1 MTFSGLPC
9 LRDPKQSLKNSG
21 SSASSSSTTSSSASP
36 PASTT
41 SETSNATSSNKD
53 EINSNTKPNGL
64 SPISPASTEVASGN
78 GTLNLVSS
86 SEPLS
91 AQLIEKSFEDL
102 VQASMNNPTE
112 TLVDM
117 RHNNSPAVPLSQVE
131 TKQEWKQQQQ
141 QQIQTST
148 PRSGGATKKKSASQ
162 NINPA
167 HSAAY
172 RKRLNVNQ
180 VCDWCRYR
188 KIRCDRESPCNSCQH
203 SKRECIRTPASQ
215 LLNNIKKDTKNDE
228 TELSDPF
235 PASEEGPKSKRSRK
249 DDLSPRASK
258 SYRGSSIGSHHSSS
272 YTSYSSDQD
281 QGDEDMGDDDE
292 SNSINNFVSPIV
304 RSLALAKLGLND
316 TNFQLSGSIPSHE
329 VNPLVGGGEAGFQ
342 DQEHLDRMKRIE
354 VLLGNVIPGA
364 AEFIATGRTSS
375 QTFQPLQQ
383 PSEQRQTKPLS
394 VVTHGLEKFPQDVVA
409 TPYEQLSK
417 ISLASPSVNTVNSWS
432 HTSSTLQN
440 ENKAEFGQQQQQQQ
454 SRLSATD
461 YIERMK
467 RIELLLSTIESSS
480 LSKSL
485 ASQPT
490 SPKISKKEPKKKT
503 RKSFESNSNGTP
515 VKRPHVAAGFAGQK
529 PPPKL
534 PQAIAEAEQRKQKQN
549 ARKKRNGAGA
559 TRASASASTRTN
571 ADNGK
576 GVSRTSDHESRIT
589 TPSPTASFEIPSV
602 IKNDS
607 VVAVSPHQS
616 LAVPEEQQEQF
627 YSSSHVDSDSFQ
639 RLQQCKRQLLQA
651 YSQPPSV
658 SGINSWAIPFSEPTG
673 SYGSLVVPASS
684 STCSSATSSPRTSR
698 AESVSFD
705 QPASQDALSLSPDVV
720 PSVNQMMFTE
730 SPGYLQD
737 NFQTGNF
744 YFRENPLAQQYQYQQ
759 PQQHVGFEGFGDL
772 NSNESLESLMKRNM
786 GTFEG
791 LVGDFMNDSAGSSL
805 QSLLQRPRSTN
816 QLGPSLYD
824 ASSSAEQFQFLPQY
838 QQRFHGLDI
847 NKTGQDISARSILMP
862 NHSSSFAVPSTMQ
875 PSWSQQDRQQRQLP
889 QQQPSNSINISA
901 SESPRSDLD
910 LDLDFER
917 QDSMEQGQM
926 YQQQQQVSAHALFQ
940 QQHQQQQQRH
950 MAQLQQQQQQQ
961 QQQIRKIS
969 FAGGPLHQHRAS
981 IQHQHQ
987 QSFYIPQMQDDED
1000 EGEDEADGD
1009 EDDDGEF

>member
-1 MTFSGLPC
+1 
-9 LRDPKQSLKNSG
+9 
-21 SSASSSSTTSSSASP
+21 
-36 PASTT
+36 
-41 SETSNATSSNKD
+41 
-53 EINSNTKPNGL
+53 
-64 SPISPASTEVASGN
+64 
-78 GTLNLVSS
+78 
-86 SEPLS
+86 
-91 AQLIEKSFEDL
+91 
-102 VQASMNNPTE
+102 
-112 TLVDM
+112 M
-117 RHNNSPAVPLSQVE
+117 RHNSSPEVPLSQVE
-131 TKQEWKQQQQ
+131 TKQEWQKQQEQKQQQRQQ

-148 PRSGGATKKKSASQ
+148 PRSGGVTKKKRAPQ

-215 LLNNIKKDTKNDE
+215 LLNNIKKDTTNDE
-228 TELSDPF
+228 AELSDPF

-249 DDLSPRASK
+249 DDLSPSASK

-281 QGDEDMGDDDE
+281 QGDECLGDDDE
-292 SNSINNFVSPIV
+292 SNSINSFVSPIV

-316 TNFQLSGSIPSHE
+316 ANFQLSGSIPSHE
-329 VNPLVGGGEAGFQ
+329 VNPLVCGGEAGFQ

-394 VVTHGLEKFPQDVVA
+394 VVTHGLEKLQQDVVT

-432 HTSSTLQN
+432 HISSTLQN
-440 ENKAEFGQQQQQQQ
+440 ESKTEFGQQQQQQQ
-454 SRLSATD
+454 SPLSATN

-467 RIELLLSTIESSS
+467 RIELLLSTIENSSF
-480 LSKSL
+480 SKSL

-503 RKSFESNSNGTP
+503 RKGCESNSNGTP

-534 PQAIAEAEQRKQKQN
+534 PQAIVEAEQRKQKQN
-549 ARKKRNGAGA
+549 ARKKRNAAGVA
-559 TRASASASTRTN
+559 RASASASTRTDAGN
-571 ADNGK
+571 DK
-576 GVSRTSDHESRIT
+576 GVSHAPDHESRIT
-589 TPSPTASFEIPSV
+589 TPSPMASFEIPSV
-602 IKNDS
+602 IKNDP
-607 VVAVSPHQS
+607 VVPVSPHQS

-627 YSSSHVDSDSFQ
+627 YSTSHMGSDFFQ
-639 RLQQCKRQLLQA
+639 RLQQCKRQLLLA
-651 YSQPPSV
+651 YGQQPSV
-658 SGINSWAIPFSEPTG
+658 SGVGSWAIPFSEPTT

-705 QPASQDALSLSPDVV
+705 QPTSQDALSLSPDVV
-720 PSVNQMMFTE
+720 PGMTGSVNQMMFTE
-730 SPGYLQD
+730 SPEYLQD

-744 YFRENPLAQQYQYQQ
+744 YFREHPLAQQYQYQQ
-759 PQQHVGFEGFGDL
+759 PQQHVGFGGFGDL

-816 QLGPSLYD
+816 QLGSSLYD
-824 ASSSAEQFQFLPQY
+824 ASSPAEQFPFLPQY

-847 NKTGQDISARSILMP
+847 NKTGQDISTRTILMP
-862 NHSSSFAVPSTMQ
+862 NHSSSFAVPSTTQ
-875 PSWSQQDRQQRQLP
+875 PSWSQQDRQQRQLH

-910 LDLDFER
+910 LDLDFEH

-926 YQQQQQVSAHALFQ
+926 YQQQQQQQMSAHALFQ

-950 MAQLQQQQQQQ
+950 MAQLQQQQQ
-961 QQQIRKIS
+961 IRKNS
-969 FAGGPLHQHRAS
+969 FVGGPLHQHRAS

-1000 EGEDEADGD
+1000 ECEDEADGD
-1009 EDDDGEF
+1009 EDDDEGEF